1 MKKDNVIKNI
11 LFWFFVIIGLTFSN
25 TGLVDTALAD
35 STHRIGGG
43 VHYWVALD
51 DIDGDNVDEDGY
63 DLIFSYQ
70 YVNSGFFK
78 IEADLGL
85 HQEGYAGAEE
95 MVWSPQAYF
104 LIGKGLYGGAGIGI
118 NYSNGDFAKKPFYA
132 LRVGIDIEVLPSLF
146 LDLNAN
152 YRFENWD
159 YDRIKE
165 DVDIDTVTV
174 GAILRL
180 QF

>member
-1 MKKDNVIKNI
+1 MKKDILIKNKLI
-11 LFWFFVIIGLTFSN
+11 WFYVIIVLTFCN
-25 TGLVDTALAD
+25 MGIVDNARAD

-51 DIDGDNVDEDGY
+51 DIDVDNVDEDGY
-63 DLIFSYQ
+63 DMILSYQ

-78 IEADLGL
+78 IEADLEL

-95 MVWSPQAYF
+95 EVWSPQAYF

-118 NYSNGDFAKKPFYA
+118 NYSNGDFAKNPFYA

-159 YDRIKE
+159 FDRIKE
-165 DVDIDTVTV
+165 DVDTDTVTV